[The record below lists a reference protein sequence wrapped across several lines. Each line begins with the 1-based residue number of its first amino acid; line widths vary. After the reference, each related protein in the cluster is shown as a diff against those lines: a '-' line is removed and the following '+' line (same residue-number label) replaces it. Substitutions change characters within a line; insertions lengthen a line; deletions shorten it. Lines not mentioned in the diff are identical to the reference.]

1 MFIRDV
7 ETNEQYYF
15 DLYDKWWHYP
25 LLGLSWFFPHKAYLN
40 EKPVPPGKLKI
51 AKVSGVAKGLAVGAG
66 YIFSGFLRSLNT
78 FKMPEEYYWLGP
90 YFAYIFLVISLIVF
104 WKLFINYSNKN
115 VKKRI
120 NYDTCY
126 HVRIKFYAL
135 DAIIHCYWKLFVS
148 FIFAAA
154 MSESIKYDFLG
165 TVLIYIVC
173 SLLSLLGSVSAGAG
187 GKVIIVSKEGKRFKT
202 PLPQKEYF

>member
-1 MFIRDV
+1 MFIWDI

-15 DLYDKWWHYP
+15 DLYDKWWHY
-25 LLGLSWFFPHKAYLN
+25 LFFGLSWFFPHKAYLN

-51 AKVSGVAKGLAVGAG
+51 AKVSGVSTGLAVGAG
-66 YIFSGFLRSLNT
+66 YILSSILQSIDT

-90 YFAYIFLVISLIVF
+90 YFAYTFLVISLIVF
-104 WKLFINYSNKN
+104 WKLIINYSNKN

-120 NYDTCY
+120 NYDKCY

-165 TVLIYIVC
+165 TFLIYIVC
-173 SLLSLLGSVSAGAG
+173 SFLFLLGSVSAGAG
-187 GKVIIVSKEGKRFKT
+187 GKVIIVSKEGKKFKT
-202 PLPQKEYF
+202 PLPEKEYF